1 MRTRRS
7 RLRISLAV
15 LAIFAVVSVFV
26 VRLVDIQVVQA
37 DELNAQSLSK
47 RAQELVTYGVRGEIV
62 DTNGAALA
70 SSVER
75 YDINASPRSALTGPE
90 VNGAVLEDLAKIAE
104 LTGQDATVMTASFMA
119 DPESDFLYLAKG
131 VTLEVFQA
139 VKELDIPWVYYDL
152 RPSRTYPNGAIAGN
166 LVGFIG
172 TDGPQAGLEIGQDEC
187 LASENGSAT
196 YEKGEDGT
204 RLPGSLVTTKE
215 PKNGGTLRLTIDR
228 DLQFYVQQRMAQA
241 YSDLGAE
248 WATAVVIRVSDGHLM
263 AVADYPSVDP
273 NNVDGVP
280 NTALGSRAFSWAYEP
295 GSTMKAVTA
304 ASLLDAGVV
313 TPTSQVTAP
322 GRLYLSDGGFIKDS
336 FAHDDLRYT
345 LTGALVFS
353 SNTAVSL
360 FSDSLSAQ
368 KRFDYMEAFGLNRET
383 EVEFFGES
391 EGLVHPASQW
401 DERTNYAVQFGQGMT
416 VTSVQMASI
425 YQTLGNGGV
434 RMPVTLVEGCEWP
447 DGTVTQLPS
456 TEGTRV
462 VSQSAADQTVEM
474 LEKIVTDGWAS
485 ADLTIPGYRVAAK
498 SGTAEVAD
506 DSGGY
511 GDAAVISF
519 AGMAPAEDPQYAVVV
534 TAGIPTSVYSSG
546 AIATTFHDV
555 MAQTLTTFRV
565 TPSTEP
571 APDIPLTW

>member
-1 MRTRRS
+1 M
-7 RLRISLAV
+7 RISLAV

>member
-1 MRTRRS
+1 M
-7 RLRISLAV
+7 RISLAV

-474 LEKIVTDGWAS
+474 LEKVVTDGWAS